1 MDISYHIDRL
11 LQLVDH
17 RSIVL
22 EAETGPYRTVHATTT
37 ELHLSPLFLR
47 LCRELLIFY
56 RK

>member
-37 ELHLSPLFLR
+37 ELHLSPLILR
-47 LCRELLIFY
+47 LYRELLIFY